1 MKTYLQFGYS
11 PRQRKISVFYFK
23 VFFLSTNDLFE
34 FSNLQYLSFYRK
46 AIILKLTM
54 KCDLINSFSLFITII
69 ISLFLI
75 KLSSQVLVL
84 VSMLYM

>member
-11 PRQRKISVFYFK
+11 PRHRKISVFYFK
-23 VFFLSTNDLFE
+23 VFLSTNDLFE
-34 FSNLQYLSFYRK
+34 FSNLQYFSFYRK

-54 KCDLINSFSLFITII
+54 KCDLNSFSLFITII
-69 ISLFLI
+69 ISLFFI

-84 VSMLYM
+84 VSMLYV

>member
-1 MKTYLQFGYS
+1 VYF
-11 PRQRKISVFYFK
+11 ISK
-23 VFFLSTNDLFE
+23 FFLSTNDLFE

-54 KCDLINSFSLFITII
+54 KCDLNNFSFFITII

-75 KLSSQVLVL
+75 KLSSQVLIL
-84 VSMLYM
+84 VSVLYV